1 MSRCFPFP
9 PPGYTRNSDALIESI
24 KLQSEIKKSK
34 KDKKKERRRE
44 KKGKESKKEKRKDRK
59 VEEGTSL
66 HANNVDKKIKLD
78 ELEKQSGCVPGRVY
92 NESERVERSD
102 ITEEHSRAVTTA
114 DPCCSDSTLSS
125 NKRKRSISPCRHD
138 HGDGTKKKIR
148 FSLTKHTAPEESK
161 LGPAVCASRIVGTSD
176 SLAHDAFGG
185 SLTLPCDTNTK
196 RDHCPR
202 DSRHSVALQSL
213 QNGAVHNTNVF
224 VDDEG
229 LRMVSMY
236 NSLFQNW
243 VPPPA
248 ACNGFDSEGQDWLF
262 SSEHKEGHV
271 SKTVKA
277 VTGTLSCSSA
287 SLWPRAQYLPEVEL
301 YALPYTVPF

>member
-34 KDKKKERRRE
+34 KDRKKERRRE

-59 VEEGTSL
+59 GEEGTSFY
-66 HANNVDKKIKLD
+66 ANEGGKKIKVD
-78 ELEKQSGCVPGRVY
+78 ELEKQSGCVSERVY
-92 NESERVERSD
+92 NENERVERSD
-102 ITEEHSRAVTTA
+102 ITEEHYRSVTTL

-125 NKRKRSISPCRHD
+125 IKRKRSISPSRCD
-138 HGDGTKKKIR
+138 HGTKKKFR

-161 LGPAVCASRIVGTSD
+161 LGSSVCASRIVGTAD
-176 SLAHDAFGG
+176 SLTRDAVGANPP
-185 SLTLPCDTNTK
+185 LPHITRTK
-196 RDHCPR
+196 IDHCPR
-202 DSRHSVALQSL
+202 DSRHCVALQSL
-213 QNGAVHNTNVF
+213 PNGAARNTNVV

-229 LRMVSMY
+229 MRMVSMY
-236 NSLFQNW
+236 NSLIQNW
-243 VPPPA
+243 IPPPA
-248 ACNGFDSEGQDWLF
+248 TCIGFDSDGQDWLF
-262 SSEHKEGHV
+262 RSEQQEERRA
-271 SKTVKA
+271 SKTVKV
-277 VTGTLSCSSA
+277 VTATLSCSSS